1 MTRVQIRRFTVR
13 LKNLNRR
20 INTEE
25 TEEQTLKNG
34 ISSKSKITEA
44 FVFITFLCISSIFH
58 SSPTVFPSN
67 NDVIKK
73 FYHNDH

>member
-44 FVFITFLCISSIFH
+44 L
-58 SSPTVFPSN
+58 
-67 NDVIKK
+67 
-73 FYHNDH
+73 